1 MSSFVFYKIPFEGK
15 IEVLYDFIKTRD
27 WNILV
32 KVPENGILYMKILQD
47 DNEEVLFYQNL
58 VFDKATNS
66 KFGIFQSI
74 TELDFEAA
82 QNIET
87 PISIETKDV
96 GKTNKSSQKYN
107 NLSDDKIKDFSD
119 KKKEVKFNVKE
130 SFEIVTDNI
139 NYEITIAFNEQ
150 LMYFEIN
157 EKKNIIKED
166 FNIYISLEELR
177 KIDRFF
183 NQFETLEEVFDSL
196 KTLIAKKNLFIVKE
210 RINMK
215 IKIINPANNK
225 EFYINVPLKEKDF
238 KRELN
243 SIIPYINTLNEKV
256 KNLENEVSIL
266 KNKLNEIH
274 DIFLYKDNIVQFIT
288 DKIMKEKKRK
298 ELIESYDIQKSKII
312 NKNEIDLILKW
323 LEYKNPLKITL
334 LLDSKIDSDSI
345 ETFLNKCSNKYPTI
359 VFIKT
364 TKNRRF
370 GGYSSIPWKNT
381 EGCFKKDI
389 NNFIFSLDKRKKYK
403 ILESDKAIITNTHYF
418 AFADG
423 LGGFRINKNS
433 TSNNSSYSKDNNG
446 IYDGMTEKY
455 ELNGESNFTV
465 SSYEVYHIEYEE

>member
-1 MSSFVFYKIPFEGK
+1 
-15 IEVLYDFIKTRD
+15 
-27 WNILV
+27 
-32 KVPENGILYMKILQD
+32 
-47 DNEEVLFYQNL
+47 
-58 VFDKATNS
+58 
-66 KFGIFQSI
+66 
-74 TELDFEAA
+74 
-82 QNIET
+82 
-87 PISIETKDV
+87 
-96 GKTNKSSQKYN
+96 
-107 NLSDDKIKDFSD
+107 
-119 KKKEVKFNVKE
+119 
-130 SFEIVTDNI
+130 
-139 NYEITIAFNEQ
+139 
-150 LMYFEIN
+150 
-157 EKKNIIKED
+157 
-166 FNIYISLEELR
+166 
-177 KIDRFF
+177 
-183 NQFETLEEVFDSL
+183 
-196 KTLIAKKNLFIVKE
+196 
-210 RINMK
+210 
-215 IKIINPANNK
+215 
-225 EFYINVPLKEKDF
+225 
-238 KRELN
+238 
-243 SIIPYINTLNEKV
+243 
-256 KNLENEVSIL
+256 
-266 KNKLNEIH
+266 
-274 DIFLYKDNIVQFIT
+274 
-288 DKIMKEKKRK
+288 MKEKKRK

-312 NKNEIDLILKW
+312 DLILKW
-323 LEYKNPLKITL
+323 LEYKNQLKITL